1 MCETYGPSPAADAHA
16 WIHFEP
22 ALLSLDD
29 AFIKV
34 DFFRNFT
41 GKPTGG
47 DSFGGF
53 LVLGS
58 TVAQAPS
65 MRVDERRPLQNAL
78 LPGTT
83 ANLRVQLWSLAPGG

>member
-1 MCETYGPSPAADAHA
+1 MRVLSERGGDAHA
-16 WIHFEP
+16 WIRIEP

-53 LVLGS
+53 LVLGP

-83 ANLRVQLWSLAPGG
+83 ANLRVQLWSLALGG